1 MLKKDAK
8 FVWTSV
14 HQEAFETLKARLRSP
29 LTLTH
34 PDFSLPFYLSTDAS
48 SVALSYALHQKQG
61 GHEKIVTCG
70 SKFLTPAQSNYSI
83 TTLETMAIV
92 FGLQSCRPFLGPSQ
106 HVTVYT
112 DHVSATYLQTLKAS
126 RGLLYRLAL
135 KLEEFQ
141 PNIQFLPGRSN
152 IYADYLSRYAVPPA
166 HTKPLVSS
174 STKSFE
180 TPHIQHSCD
189 IDSDIEEFHEVILP
203 LSDQASIH
211 NHHPTSAHST
221 SIHVDATSP
230 SSFGVTLHEQ
240 QDSRSSDEIRPK
252 TISNY
257 DDNNRINFE
266 PDETINLLFPPKF
279 SDLNQKFRVKHLPS
293 IEDILIAQRNDVA
306 LQPIIAFL
314 EHGSLPDD
322 TAAAR
327 KIIFQS
333 EQYILSSDGLL
344 LHIYSNRRA
353 KATTILKQHVQITIP
368 AQYTQTVI
376 HSFHDDILH
385 SGVNKLFLQIRADFF
400 WSSFYRD
407 CEEYVKTCHN
417 CQLAKNISIHTKV
430 PTKSLDQASQPIE
443 SITIDHV
450 GPLSH
455 ILQTNHRYILTI
467 QCDFSRFLW
476 AFPVQSQD
484 GKTLV
489 NLLFQLFCQYGFPKY
504 CHSDNGS
511 AFIADVTKS
520 FFQTYSIT
528 YSRSSFHN
536 PKSQARLER
545 SHKTIG
551 AILRMYP
558 DSVHNWPD
566 FLSSICFGLN
576 TTPRSELANYTP
588 AELLFGR
595 KFQPIATLHLRN
607 QQALSRNPNYTAYME
622 QLNLKLKVITD
633 TVKVAEKIYQD
644 ANKSRL
650 DKRTPLTTFH
660 QGQKVL
666 YF

>member
-1 MLKKDAK
+1 
-8 FVWTSV
+8 
-14 HQEAFETLKARLRSP
+14 
-29 LTLTH
+29 
-34 PDFSLPFYLSTDAS
+34 
-48 SVALSYALHQKQG
+48 
-61 GHEKIVTCG
+61 
-70 SKFLTPAQSNYSI
+70 
-83 TTLETMAIV
+83 MAIV
-92 FGLQSCRPFLGPSQ
+92 FGLQSSRPFLGPSK

-141 PNIQFLPGRSN
+141 PNIQFLPGKSN
-152 IYADYLSRYAVPPA
+152 IYADYMSRYA
-166 HTKPLVSS
+166 
-174 STKSFE
+174 
-180 TPHIQHSCD
+180 TPKTQTTPCIQPSGD
-189 IDSDIEEFHEVILP
+189 TDSDIEEFREVILP

-211 NHHPTSAHST
+211 NHHPISAHST
-221 SIHVDATSP
+221 STHD
-230 SSFGVTLHEQ
+230 
-240 QDSRSSDEIRPK
+240 K
-252 TISNY
+252 
-257 DDNNRINFE
+257 NNRINFDE

-279 SDLNQKFRVKHLPS
+279 SDLNERFRVKHLPS
-293 IEDILIAQRNDVA
+293 IEEILIAQRNDAA
-306 LQPIIAFL
+306 LKPIIAFL

-344 LHIYSNRRA
+344 LYIYSNRRS
-353 KATTILKQHVQITIP
+353 KATSILKQHVQITIP

-376 HSFHDDILH
+376 HAFHDDILH
-385 SGVNKLFLQIRADFF
+385 SRINKLFLQIREDFF
-400 WSSFYRD
+400 WNSLYRD

-430 PTKSLDQASQPIE
+430 PTEPLDQASHPME

-511 AFIADVTKS
+511 AFTADVLGG
-520 FFQTYSIT
+520 
-528 YSRSSFHN
+528 H
-536 PKSQARLER
+536 
-545 SHKTIG
+545 
-551 AILRMYP
+551 
-558 DSVHNWPD
+558 
-566 FLSSICFGLN
+566 
-576 TTPRSELANYTP
+576 
-588 AELLFGR
+588 
-595 KFQPIATLHLRN
+595 
-607 QQALSRNPNYTAYME
+607 
-622 QLNLKLKVITD
+622 
-633 TVKVAEKIYQD
+633 
-644 ANKSRL
+644 
-650 DKRTPLTTFH
+650 
-660 QGQKVL
+660 
-666 YF
+666 